1 MTPPPLWFCAVRW
14 RGPRGGGGEGPKG
27 EEEEEE
33 EEEEEGVRGARSN
46 LAPSGLPPLVGG
58 RPRGSPGAPQAG
70 AARGRRARAGGGWLE
85 VEAGVGRPEVP
96 DLARS

>member
-27 EEEEEE
+27 EE